1 MAQRQ
6 CCGTRRGAAAA
17 ARRHAVTDLTPPAAR
32 AQESALL
39 GASARAGGAL
49 QRLSLANHRYTDTS
63 ELEEQVEAGQGGP
76 EMCSML
82 REALEAG
89 HARAGP
95 GALTLAALLRCVRGN
110 PFLAELDVRRTFR
123 KPWSLKQLEALLCAG
138 GRLRALHATAGL
150 TGAEGRRLRSEPL
163 FRPLRFSHLA
173 VSYGD
178 PGHFAGW
185 WGEAAEEV
193 PGSEEETAALLAH
206 LAAAEAAAR
215 PYAVRAAPFEK
226 LELTEA
232 CLRSPA
238 ALAALRAFAFAVGG
252 VAAKL
257 KLQSCSLDCGLVAP
271 LAEIVALRS
280 PRTLLLDCARAPA
293 ALLPEAAHAAR
304 LGAALAAARGLSKL
318 QLAGVGLWRAAGAAE
333 ALLRCLEGH
342 PSLVHLDLSANA
354 AAADAERWRAGHLL
368 ASLLAASPRLEV
380 LILDDCG
387 LGDEALS
394 PLAEAVGAHA
404 RLRSLSLCGNG
415 ASPEFAAERLLP
427 AARACASLASL
438 CVSDDG
444 ESLFAEGFVSGRAEE
459 RKRGCAALKGGG
471 AGRVGS
477 DSNLAA

>member
-1 MAQRQ
+1 
-6 CCGTRRGAAAA
+6 
-17 ARRHAVTDLTPPAAR
+17 VR
-32 AQESALL
+32 AQEFALL

-63 ELEEQVEAGQGGP
+63 ELEERVEAGQGGP

-89 HARAGP
+89 RARAGP
-95 GALTLAALLRCVRGN
+95 GALTLAALLRCVRAN

-163 FRPLRFSHLA
+163 FLPLRFSHLA

-178 PGHFAGW
+178 LGHFAGW

-193 PGSEEETAALLAH
+193 GGSEEETAALLAH
-206 LAAAEAAAR
+206 LAAAEAVRTNAR
-215 PYAVRAAPFEK
+215 AVPFEK

-257 KLQSCSLDCGLVAP
+257 KLQSCALDCGLVQP
-271 LAEIVALRS
+271 LAEIMALRS

-293 ALLPEAAHAAR
+293 TLLPEAAHATR
-304 LGAALAAARGLSKL
+304 LGAALAAACGLAKL
-318 QLAGVGLWRAAGAAE
+318 QLAGVRLWSAAGAAE

-354 AAADAERWRAGHLL
+354 AADAERWRAGHLL
-368 ASLLAASPRLEV
+368 AGLLAASPRLEV

-394 PLAEAVGAHA
+394 PLAEAVGPHA
-404 RLRSLSLCGNG
+404 RLRSLSLRGNG
-415 ASPEFAAERLLP
+415 ASAEFAAERLLP

-459 RKRGCAALKGGG
+459 RKRGGAALKGGG
-471 AGRVGS
+471 AGLVGS